1 MILSTVSVTT
11 YSSFGLI
18 TVASSSGCRRNRLV
32 RFEVRAFV
40 GKHLPPLQ
48 KHVDKSSVLTSSLNL
63 LEWDKLCE
71 SVSSFAGTSL
81 GREASKAQL
90 WQLNHTYEDSTRLLG
105 ETNAA
110 VEMHKHG
117 DIVLDFSSIDIALV
131 KSAIQHARR
140 SLPVEGIEALSILT
154 LLQLAETLQL
164 NLKAA
169 IKVDPDWYQRF
180 MPIADMISDMVII
193 QSLMKFIQ
201 RLIDE
206 DGSVKD
212 TASSDLKRSRDR
224 VRALEMK
231 LNQLLDSL
239 VRNKMTEAYSHE
251 LCNVGGR
258 WCLKLEGADPRAS
271 VQGLL
276 LTSGSGTGSIV
287 EPLSAVPLND
297 ELQQAKASVA
307 LAEEEVLLKI
317 TMKMQEDLIHMEN
330 LLNSVV
336 KLDVINARAK
346 HSISFGGV
354 SPDLFLPIAKDG
366 DFLAHSTNENKSSV
380 TSHPSEWKWM
390 LYLPKAYHPLLL
402 QNHYQQLK
410 KAMKDVSDATAE
422 NRRRKQG
429 GVMTGKNLTDIDLPS
444 LQIKVTKLKEARPV
458 PVDIFVD
465 KKTRVLVMTGPNTG
479 GKTICL
485 KTVGLAAMMAKSG
498 LHVLS
503 AEPVKIPWFDSIFA
517 DIGDEQSLSQSLST
531 FSGHLKQ
538 ISNIQRHSTR
548 RSLVLLDE
556 VGSGTNPIE
565 GAALG
570 MSLLESFA
578 ESGAFLTIATTHHGE
593 LKTLK
598 YSNDAFENACL
609 EFDEI
614 NLKPTYRILWGVPGR
629 SNAISISERLGL
641 PQIIIDNARG
651 LYGASNAEINGVIM
665 DMEKHKQNFHN
676 HVSEAQHHLMLSKDL
691 HEKLLVTKRKVVD
704 HILELRY
711 KKMQEISHISA
722 MARPLLHKKVREARA
737 TASQHLQHTLGTKNQ
752 QTSTSKNQHNSEGN
766 KQQTVASNNEQLI
779 ASSEDSKLTSKPAKH
794 AKQLEIGDKVVIS
807 SLRKEATVIK
817 VELSKGEVLVQAGN
831 MKLKVKLSDLEQ

>member
-1 MILSTVSVTT
+1 MEKS
-11 YSSFGLI
+11 
-18 TVASSSGCRRNRLV
+18 
-32 RFEVRAFV
+32 
-40 GKHLPPLQ
+40 LPPLQ

-81 GREASKAQL
+81 GREASKSQL
-90 WQLNHTYEDSTRLLG
+90 WQLSHTYEDSMRLLG

-117 DIVLDFSSIDIALV
+117 DIVLDFSSIDITLV
-131 KSAIQHARR
+131 KSAIQHAHR
-140 SLPVEGIEALSILT
+140 SLPVEGNEALAILT

-169 IKVDPDWYQRF
+169 IKKDPDWYQRVT
-180 MPIADMISDMVII
+180 PVADMISGLVII

-212 TASSDLKRSRDR
+212 TASSELKRSRDR
-224 VRALEMK
+224 VMSLEMK

-239 VRNKMTEAYSHE
+239 VRNKMTDTYSHE

-258 WCLKLEGADPRAS
+258 WCLKLMGADPRAS

-276 LTSGSGTGSIV
+276 LTSGSGTGSIF

-317 TMKMQEDLIHMEN
+317 TKKMQEDLNHMEN
-330 LLNSVV
+330 LLNCVV
-336 KLDVINARAK
+336 RLDVINARAK
-346 HSISFGGV
+346 HSISFGGA
-354 SPDLFLPIAKDG
+354 SPDLFLTEDG
-366 DFLAHSTNENKSSV
+366 DFLSHSTNENKNSV
-380 TSHPSEWKWM
+380 ASHPSEWKWM

-402 QNHYQQLK
+402 QNHHQQLK
-410 KAMKDVSDATAE
+410 KAMKDVSDAIAE

-429 GVMTGKNLTDIDLPS
+429 GVVTGKNFTDIDLLS
-444 LQIKVTKLKEARPV
+444 LQMKVIKLKEAHPV

-538 ISNIQRHSTR
+538 ISNIQRHSTK

-570 MSLLESFA
+570 MALLESFA

-614 NLKPTYRILWGVPGR
+614 NLKPTYKILWGVPGR

-665 DMEKHKQNFHN
+665 DMERHKQNFHN
-676 HVSEAQHHLMLSKDL
+676 HVNETQHHLRLSRDL
-691 HEKLLVTKRKVVD
+691 HEKLLVTRRKVVD
-704 HILELRY
+704 HISKLRY
-711 KKMQEISHISA
+711 KKMQEISHIAA
-722 MARPLLHKKVREARA
+722 MARPLLHNKARKARA
-737 TASQHLQHTLGTKNQ
+737 TASQHLQHTLASENE
-752 QTSTSKNQHNSEGN
+752 QTSTSKGQHNSEVN
-766 KQQTVASNNEQLI
+766 KQQTKESKNEQEPI
-779 ASSEDSKLTSKPAKH
+779 ASHEASVFPSNPVKH
-794 AKQLEIGDKVVIS
+794 TKQPEIGDKVVVS

-817 VELSKGEVLVQAGN
+817 VEPSKGEVLVQAGN
-831 MKLKVKLSDLEQ
+831 MKLKVKLTDLER